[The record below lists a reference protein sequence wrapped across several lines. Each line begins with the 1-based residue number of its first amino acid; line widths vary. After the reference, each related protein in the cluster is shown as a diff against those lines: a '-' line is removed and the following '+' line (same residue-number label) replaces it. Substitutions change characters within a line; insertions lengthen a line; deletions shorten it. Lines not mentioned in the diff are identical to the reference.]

1 MDRVGENIP
10 TTWTLRGRTLG
21 ESWQVETNMMN
32 DDWFFKKGW
41 PEFVQENSLEEG
53 DFLTFC
59 FVGNSTFLV
68 TIFSTNGC
76 TVEDDHDTSSSD
88 DETSESEDSEVNE
101 SKRIVS
107 RRRSSPMEN
116 TRRNPSF
123 EVKMVKSYFKKGN
136 LVVPMDFWNR
146 YMRKSEEEEEEEEE
160 DEDED
165 EDSRSVTLWVKKESW
180 TVHLMLYYQY
190 GRVLLQ
196 RGFPKFL
203 KDNALKVG
211 TSCTFQLIHANPFSF
226 KVTITR

>member
-21 ESWQVETNMMN
+21 ECWQVETNMMN
-32 DDWFFKKGW
+32 DDWFLEKGW

-76 TVEDDHDTSSSD
+76 RVEDDHDTSSSD

-107 RRRSSPMEN
+107 RPRSSPMGN
-116 TRRNPSF
+116 TRRNPCF

-146 YMRKSEEEEEEEEE
+146 YMRKSEEE
-160 DEDED
+160 D
-165 EDSRSVTLWVKKESW
+165 EDSRRVTLRVKRESW

-211 TSCTFQLIHANPFSF
+211 TSCTFQLIDVNPFSF